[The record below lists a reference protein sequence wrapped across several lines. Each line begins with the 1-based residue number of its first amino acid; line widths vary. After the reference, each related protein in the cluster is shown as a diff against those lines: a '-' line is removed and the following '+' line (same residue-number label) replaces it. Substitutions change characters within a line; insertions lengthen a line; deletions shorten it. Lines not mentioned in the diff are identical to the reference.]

1 MCQLGAR
8 GVSIHGGKLSPWAG
22 RALLGGLLGTYGF
35 NPQFLQADGYVCMCV
50 YMLVFSVGAMR
61 TDDEQG
67 FCLTCMMIKRLG
79 RIKKC
84 YIRRENELLC
94 QHQHVVL

>member
-22 RALLGGLLGTYGF
+22 RALLSGLLGTDGF

-67 FCLTCMMIKRLG
+67 FLPNMYDD
-79 RIKKC
+79 KK
-84 YIRRENELLC
+84 IRKN
-94 QHQHVVL
+94 QKVLY

>member
-35 NPQFLQADGYVCMCV
+35 NPQFLEADGYVCMCV

-67 FCLTCMMIKRLG
+67 FLPNMYDD
-79 RIKKC
+79 KK
-84 YIRRENELLC
+84 IRKN
-94 QHQHVVL
+94 QKVLY

>member
-35 NPQFLQADGYVCMCV
+35 NPQFLQAVRVHVCVHARVLC
-50 YMLVFSVGAMR
+50 GCN
-61 TDDEQG
+61 EN
-67 FCLTCMMIKRLG
+67 
-79 RIKKC
+79 
-84 YIRRENELLC
+84 RR
-94 QHQHVVL
+94 